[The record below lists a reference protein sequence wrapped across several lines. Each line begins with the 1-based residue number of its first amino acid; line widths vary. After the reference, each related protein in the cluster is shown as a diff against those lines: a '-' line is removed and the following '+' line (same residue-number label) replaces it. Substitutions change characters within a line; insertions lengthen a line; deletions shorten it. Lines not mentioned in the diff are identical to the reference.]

1 MSMSSNYLHTYM
13 QDSFA
18 QISQAY
24 EKVKVG
30 KKLFVLTKKVGLFI
44 VCLIIPL
51 VTSCPRAP
59 GYLVV
64 PGFYFGEL

>member
-1 MSMSSNYLHTYM
+1 MSSNYLHTYM

-30 KKLFVLTKKVGLFI
+30 KMKSMI
-44 VCLIIPL
+44 D
-51 VTSCPRAP
+51 
-59 GYLVV
+59 
-64 PGFYFGEL
+64 